1 MTYDFISTL
10 TLKGAKMK
18 TTYDWL
24 DERNKIEELIDDIQD
39 MCLYGVSSSKEL
51 KQRILEQTD
60 KILISLDNID
70 YAIDDIESDYEFK
83 IDELNEQIEELKG
96 GK

>member
-1 MTYDFISTL
+1 
-10 TLKGAKMK
+10 MK

-83 IDELNEQIEELKG
+83 IDELTEQIEQLKG

>member
-1 MTYDFISTL
+1 
-10 TLKGAKMK
+10 MK

-24 DERNKIEELIDDIQD
+24 DERNKIEEIVDKIQD
-39 MCLYGVSSSKEL
+39 MCLYGVLKPNEL
-51 KQRILEQTD
+51 KQNILEETD
-60 KILISLDNID
+60 KILIYLDNID
-70 YAIDDIESDYEFK
+70 YAVDDIESSYEFK